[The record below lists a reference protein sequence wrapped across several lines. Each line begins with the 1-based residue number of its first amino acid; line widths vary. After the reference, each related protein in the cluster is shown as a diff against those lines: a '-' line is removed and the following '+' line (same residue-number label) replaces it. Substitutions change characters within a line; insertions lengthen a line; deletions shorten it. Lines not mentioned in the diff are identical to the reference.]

1 MNENGDLFGLRDR
14 IGDCNMALES
24 SFYQLSNA
32 VLQSPIRPRRPK
44 ISFVFLS
51 AGKNTIDLFTIVS
64 FSVIVSAIAIW
75 R

>member
-44 ISFVFLS
+44 QSTVFDRGGEVNQAILAWSFYS
-51 AGKNTIDLFTIVS
+51 IG
-64 FSVIVSAIAIW
+64 
-75 R
+75 